1 MRFPLL
7 LILLPTLVLVACG
20 KKDLEAE
27 SEEPIPEA
35 ASAPARSAPT
45 PKLPTPPASNPFRT
59 PDVTSKLP
67 DSAAS
72 RTTPILAPDIAP
84 NDSATVTVRPPT
96 TPSPSDG
103 NE

>member
-1 MRFPLL
+1 MRGAFL

-20 KKDLEAE
+20 KKDLE

-35 ASAPARSAPT
+35 VPVAAPSAPT
-45 PKLPTPPASNPFRT
+45 PDLPTPSATNPFRT

-67 DSAAS
+67 DPTDS
-72 RTTPILAPDIAP
+72 RTTPVLAPDIAP
-84 NDSATVTVRPPT
+84 NNSATVTVRPPAS
-96 TPSPSDG
+96 PSPSDG